1 MIGNTD
7 DPFFEPSQSFQGKE
21 SLRDFPQEPAAKPR
35 LESRSDRLPSS
46 NHWIHQLVQA
56 EVGGY
61 DPSLVRTS
69 AVDPHELMDQ
79 SAASFLGEV
88 RDRLSEYL
96 RAFNQ
101 YAEQGKRFPEVKLY
115 QVAQTAT
122 DFMLYRNQVKLVFS
136 LIAHGVIRISIE
148 SHRTSQAL
156 SVDGLV
162 SPQWVNSS
170 QSPVH
175 SRNGGFSGP
184 QEILAQMG
192 PFREIYWMFQGEKI
206 LPEQL
211 AKFYFQEFVRLSH
224 QPSRLTP
231 GNQQLLNQLR
241 ALLRE
246 SAAKES
252 GF

>member
-1 MIGNTD
+1 MIGKPN
-7 DPFFEPSQSFQGKE
+7 DPFFEPFPSFQSKE
-21 SLRDFPQEPAAKPR
+21 PFKDFPQEGGSKPR
-35 LESRSDRLPSS
+35 LESKPEPLPSS

-56 EVGGY
+56 EVAGY
-61 DPSLVRTS
+61 DPTLVRTS

-136 LIAHGVIRISIE
+136 LVAHGVIRISFE
-148 SHRTSQAL
+148 SHRTSQTL

-162 SPQWVNSS
+162 SPQWANST
-170 QSPVH
+170 QSPMH
-175 SRNGGFSGP
+175 SRSGGFSGP

-192 PFREIYWMFQGEKI
+192 PFREIYWMFQGEKV

-224 QPSRLTP
+224 QPSRLNP
-231 GNQQLLNQLR
+231 GNQQLLTQLR